1 MWLLHAFRCLKLLM
15 LPSDTSNTKWWLSVS
30 TRHKNSIKRGKSWH
44 DIRAQV
50 EIARWWCVSA
60 PLQRLGDAARTS
72 WSLYSNKIKIIDYVN
87 TVLTQLGFWGI
98 KNKSSS
104 LTSESECSQCTVHV
118 WVPVIDAQVQAE
130 LQVFKIWAWVG
141 FDSESVTLVLQHWEY
156 AVFSHTQ
163 IHRWDQAFSGSK
175 TYTRTPTT
183 TRHSCNISGR
193 GVQYTLLFLPFLL

>member
-118 WVPVIDAQVQAE
+118 WVPVINAQVQAE
-130 LQVFKIWAWVG
+130 LQVFKNLGLSRIRLWVCNSSTTALG
-141 FDSESVTLVLQHWEY
+141 VRSIFT
-156 AVFSHTQ
+156 HTNTQ
-163 IHRWDQAFSGSK
+163 MRSGILRIKNIHTNPNNHTS
-175 TYTRTPTT
+175 
-183 TRHSCNISGR
+183 
-193 GVQYTLLFLPFLL
+193 FL